1 MNKRTISWAEYQG
14 LVGKI
19 SRDILISGWKP
30 DYIVGII
37 RGGCLPAV
45 MLSHYLDVPM
55 HTLKVSLRDHQ
66 DTESNCWMA
75 EDALG
80 HIGLEHPFEDD
91 PMKLINEG
99 LFKDILIVDDMND
112 SGATIN
118 WIMSDWEAS
127 CFPGD
132 PGWDE
137 VWNGNVKFAVLFDNL
152 ASKCKVS
159 MDFVGEEVNKA
170 ENDIWIDFPYEDWW
184 TK

>member
-19 SRDILISGWKP
+19 GRDILVSGWLP
-30 DYIVGII
+30 DYIVGIT

-66 DTESNCWMA
+66 DTESNCWMS
-75 EDALG
+75 EEALG
-80 HIGLEHPFEDD
+80 HPRLESPIGDD
-91 PMKLINEG
+91 SV
-99 LFKDILIVDDMND
+99 FKNILIVDDMND

-118 WIMSDWEAS
+118 WIMTDWQSSALPDNPAWE
-127 CFPGD
+127 
-132 PGWDE
+132 E

-152 ASKCKVS
+152 ASNCKVP
-159 MDFVGEEVNKA
+159 MDFVGEEINKD
-170 ENDIWIDFPYEDWW
+170 ENEIWIDFPYEDWW